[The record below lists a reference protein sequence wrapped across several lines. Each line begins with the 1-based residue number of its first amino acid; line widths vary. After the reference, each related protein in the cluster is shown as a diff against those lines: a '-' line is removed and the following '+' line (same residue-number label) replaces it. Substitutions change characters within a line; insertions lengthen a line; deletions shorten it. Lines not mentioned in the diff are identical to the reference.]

1 MNVKTVLK
9 KVLPPILV
17 DAFHFM
23 HPGEFYGLSGS
34 FSSWEEAEQH
44 LQKEYGAGYAEGNIL
59 QQVLA
64 AVQEVRA
71 GRAVFERDGVLF
83 YEQEYNYPF
92 LAALFYALNG
102 CLSAGSKYP
111 CVLDFG
117 GSLGSTFFQNR
128 ELLASFSCRWHI
140 VEQSHFV
147 AAGCENV
154 PEITFHES
162 IESYIKHGEPP
173 DVLLLSGVIQYFD
186 QPYAYLERIL
196 AGHFK
201 YILVDR
207 SFFNDREP
215 DNDRLAIQTVSPLI
229 YSAAYPAW
237 LFSWERVRKRI
248 ETDGYEEIMQWEA
261 SDRVPVKEAGGERW
275 VLPTRGFLMERKRCV

>member
-9 KVLPPILV
+9 KVLPPVLL

-23 HPGEFYGLSGS
+23 HLGEFYGLSGS

-44 LQKEYGAGYAEGNIL
+44 LQKEFGAGYAEGNIL

-102 CLSAGSKYP
+102 CVSSGSKYP

-128 ELLASFSCRWHI
+128 GLLAPFSCRWHI
-140 VEQSHFV
+140 VEQPHFV
-147 AAGCENV
+147 EAGRLNV
-154 PEITFHES
+154 PEIEFYES
-162 IESYIKHGEPP
+162 VESYLGKGNRA
-173 DVLLLSGVIQYFD
+173 DVLVLSSVLQYFD
-186 QPYAYLERIL
+186 QPYAYLDQML
-196 AGHFK
+196 AGRFK
-201 YILVDR
+201 YVLLDR
-207 SFFNDREP
+207 SLFNDREP
-215 DNDRLAIQTVSPLI
+215 GKERLVIQTVSPAI

-237 LFSWERVRKRI
+237 LLSWAQVRERI
-248 ETDGYEEIMQWEA
+248 ERAGYKEVMQWE
-261 SDRVPVKEAGGERW
+261 SFDRMPVKEADGERW
-275 VLPTRGFLMERKRCV
+275 ILPSRGGLLERKKDA

>member
-17 DAFHFM
+17 DAVHCM
-23 HPGEFYGLSGS
+23 HPGEFYGISGS

-44 LQKEYGAGYAEGNIL
+44 LQKNFGAGYAEGNIL

-102 CLSAGSKYP
+102 CLSSGSKRP

-128 ELLASFSCRWHI
+128 GLLDPFSCRWHI
-140 VEQSHFV
+140 VEQPHFV
-147 AAGCENV
+147 KTGRLHV

-162 IESYIKHGEPP
+162 VESYIEHGNPT
-173 DVLLLSGVIQYFD
+173 DVLLLCSVLQYFD
-186 QPYAYLERIL
+186 RPYEYLERML

-215 DNDRLAIQTVSPLI
+215 DNDRLAIQTVSPSI

-237 LFSWERVRKRI
+237 LLSWERVRKRI
-248 ETDGYEEIMQWEA
+248 ENAGYEEIMQWEA
-261 SDRVPVKEAGGERW
+261 SDRMSVKAAGGERW
-275 VLPTRGFLMERKRCV
+275 VLPTRGFLMERKA

>member
-1 MNVKTVLK
+1 MTVKNVLK
-9 KVLPPILV
+9 KVLPPILL

-44 LQKEYGAGYAEGNIL
+44 LQKEFGAGYAEGNIL

-102 CLSAGSKYP
+102 CLSSGSKHP

-128 ELLASFSCRWHI
+128 GILAPFSCRWHI
-140 VEQSHFV
+140 VEQPHFV
-147 AAGCENV
+147 EVGRLHV

-162 IESYIKHGEPP
+162 VESYIEHGDPP
-173 DVLLLSGVIQYFD
+173 DVLLLCSVLQYFD
-186 QPYAYLERIL
+186 RPYEYMDRIL
-196 AGHFK
+196 GGHFK

-207 SFFNDREP
+207 SFFNDKEP
-215 DNDRLAIQTVSPLI
+215 DNDRLVIQTVSPSI

-237 LFSWERVRKRI
+237 LLSMERVRGRI
-248 ETDGYEEIMQWEA
+248 EREGYEKVMQWEA
-261 SDRVPVKEAGGERW
+261 FDRMPVKEEDGERW
-275 VLPTRGFLMERKRCV
+275 ILPSRGFLVEWKA